1 MTQRSGPA
9 FTVTS
14 NAGLLNVLMSPCTVS
29 AATDAP
35 GEGARQFTAI
45 WDTGA
50 TNSVITQDV
59 VDSCGLI
66 PTGMERVYNV
76 SGYAILETYLVSIEL
91 PNRGRYVPVRVTK
104 GDLLGAADV
113 LIGMD
118 IINTGDFAVTNFGGV
133 TKFSFRFPS
142 LGHIDFVEAEEA
154 RVQE

>member
-1 MTQRSGPA
+1 MTQRSGSA

-35 GEGARQFTAI
+35 GGDARPFTAI

-76 SGYAILETYLVSIEL
+76 SGYAIQETYLVSIEL

-104 GDLLGAADV
+104 GNLLGAADV

-118 IINTGDFAVTNFGGV
+118 IISTGDFAVTNFGGF

-142 LGHIDFVEAEEA
+142 LEHIDFVEAEEA
-154 RVQE
+154 RAEE

>member
-1 MTQRSGPA
+1 MTERRSSA

-29 AATDAP
+29 SATGAADERNRP
-35 GEGARQFTAI
+35 FTAL

-59 VDSCGLI
+59 VDACDLVAI
-66 PTGMERVYNV
+66 GMDKVYNV
-76 SGYAILETYLVSIEL
+76 GGYAIQETYLVAIEL
-91 PNRGRYVPVRVTK
+91 PNGGRYAPIRVTK
-104 GDLLGAADV
+104 GELLGEADV

-118 IINTGDFAVTNFGGV
+118 IINTGDFAVTNLGGI

-142 LGHIDFVEAEEA
+142 LEHIDFVEQAELQA
-154 RVQE
+154 

>member
-1 MTQRSGPA
+1 MTQRRDSA

-14 NAGLLNVLMSPCTVS
+14 NAGLLNILMSPCTVS

-35 GEGARQFTAI
+35 RDGGRRFTAI

-59 VDSCGLI
+59 VNACGLI
-66 PTGMERVYNV
+66 ATGMERVYNV
-76 SGYAILETYLVSIEL
+76 SGYTMQETYLVTIEL
-91 PNRGRYVPVRVTK
+91 PNRGRYTPVRVTK
-104 GDLLGAADV
+104 GNLLGAADV

-118 IINTGDFAVTNFGGV
+118 IINTGDFAVTNFGGI

-142 LGHIDFVEAEEA
+142 LEHIDFVESGEA
-154 RVQE
+154 RTQE